1 MTATIEHVGGDEA
14 LIAALV
20 GGATL
25 DGAAEAGGV
34 SVSTVQRRLR
44 DADFQTRLVEAKND
58 SLDRLLGVSI
68 RAAIVATGYLLR
80 VVVGDEPV
88 HPSIRVRAAI
98 ALRDVANI
106 DRTLRST

>member
-1 MTATIEHVGGDEA
+1 MVTATIEAVGGDEA

-25 DGAAEAGGV
+25 DGAAEAGAC

-44 DADFQTRLVEAKND
+44 DPDFQTRLVEAKND

-80 VVVGDEPV
+80 VVGDDRVRPET
-88 HPSIRVRAAI
+88 RVRAAV
-98 ALRDVANI
+98 ALRDVVNI
-106 DRTLRST
+106 DKALRT

>member
-44 DADFQTRLVEAKND
+44 DPGFQTRLVEAKND

-80 VVVGDEPV
+80 VVGDEHV
-88 HPSIRVRAAI
+88 HPSIRVRAAV
-98 ALRDVANI
+98 ALRDVVSI
-106 DRTLRST
+106 DKALRS

>member
-1 MTATIEHVGGDEA
+1 MTATIEAIGGDEA

-44 DADFQTRLVEAKND
+44 DPGFQTRLVEAKND

-80 VVVGDEPV
+80 VVGDDRV
-88 HPSIRVRAAI
+88 HPSIRVRAAV

-106 DRTLRST
+106 DRTLRSS